1 MCETSSTFR
10 NCAGPFHLSVLWSP
24 TKLYSPVGRYM
35 QFECQYLWKVG
46 LKYKVEVP
54 VWPGLHTWPWQPLHN
69 QGDLPGCRVNSKWKK
84 WISCLAD
91 GKLVRYRYTL
101 LMRWDLPE
109 GSFTS
114 MIDKI
119 IGYGQSRWVTSLAR
133 LKASV
138 LNNLAKGLSGEQGNG
153 EGGGLVNGE
162 VALVSPHVDKNL
174 TITSS
179 TTRHLCCPYRSVV
192 HLPSFPL
199 WQLAIMFP
207 SSLQAFSQAYLQLI
221 LLLYD

>member
-91 GKLVRYRYTL
+91 GKLVQIYSSDE
-101 LMRWDLPE
+101 MR
-109 GSFTS
+109 S
-114 MIDKI
+114 
-119 IGYGQSRWVTSLAR
+119 SRGFVH
-133 LKASV
+133 KY
-138 LNNLAKGLSGEQGNG
+138 
-153 EGGGLVNGE
+153 
-162 VALVSPHVDKNL
+162 D
-174 TITSS
+174 
-179 TTRHLCCPYRSVV
+179 RHYN
-192 HLPSFPL
+192 
-199 WQLAIMFP
+199 WIWP
-207 SSLQAFSQAYLQLI
+207 SSSMLMSDFTCQTQSLRFEQSGQRFEWQARQGWRWRSWKRRGCSCQPPCWQEPHNHV
-221 LLLYD
+221 LYDPASLLSLSFCSTPAQLPTMAIGHNVSFFPAGL

>member
-114 MIDKI
+114 MIDII
-119 IGYGQSRWVTSLAR
+119 IGYGRLPLCWWVTSLAR

-138 LNNLAKGLSGEQGNG
+138 LNNLAKGLSGEQGKG
-153 EGGGLVNGE
+153 VGGGLEKGE
-162 VALVSPHVDKNL
+162 AALVSPHVDNNL

-192 HLPSFPL
+192 HLPSLLVLPPCR
-199 WQLAIMFP
+199 P
-207 SSLQAFSQAYLQLI
+207 SSKHI
-221 LLLYD
+221 LSTV